1 MRIYCAGGYCTL
13 ELSDDLRRRD
23 IADIYRETGFGL
35 LESLLLAESGRTKE
49 KKRIDRQIDT
59 TATICVHCSVSFPT
73 TTTTLSMHRE
83 NKRASAIS
91 ACFGYLC

>member
-35 LESLLLAESGRTKE
+35 LESLLLAESGRTIE
-49 KKRIDRQIDT
+49 KKRIDR
-59 TATICVHCSVSFPT
+59 
-73 TTTTLSMHRE
+73 
-83 NKRASAIS
+83 
-91 ACFGYLC
+91 